1 MRFGKFQFAG
11 RAGTLFI
18 RTIME
23 IWFNPAKELDTILRC
38 VAGTVGGFSS
48 AFSPEMRPADPRFGD
63 YQANGVLA
71 EAKRAKANPR
81 ALATAL
87 VDALKNSGE
96 IDSSLVEISIAGPG
110 FINFK
115 LSAEFLAQWL
125 VRYRGAED
133 LHKSAESAY
142 RGKKVVIDYPSTNT
156 AKQMHVGH
164 LRIMDIGEAIARLL
178 AFCGA
183 DLVRDNHIG
192 DWGTNF
198 GVLMF
203 EIKRQNFA
211 FPDDDELA
219 LEQLEELYKSGTA
232 FCKDAEKNPGAMD
245 AARAELVKLQQGDAE
260 NLALW
265 ERIVRVSNA
274 ACEKM
279 YDVFGVKP
287 DVTLGESFYRDKVG
301 RVYSELTECGIAEED
316 DGALIVWNDDD
327 PRYSRHNENAAPFI
341 VRKKD
346 GGSNYASTD
355 LATLLY
361 RVEHFKADEVVYVTD
376 DRQCDHFRMLFLT
389 AARWFKCKNYTLP
402 SLRHVSFGKIL
413 GANGKP
419 LKTKEGGTIRLKALV
434 AEAVER
440 AFAIVSEKNPDL
452 SEPER
457 RKIAETIGVAAIRY
471 VDLMSNRTGDY
482 MFAWDRLLAFEGNTA
497 PYLLYA
503 VARIRSVFRKAG
515 TSLDAVSGDVEK
527 YVPATDAEISLA
539 KKLLGFSAAVQ
550 SACDELKPH
559 HICGYLFDLAG
570 AFSSFYNADKVMV
583 DDPAVRALRLRLCA
597 RTCTILETGLR
608 LLGIEPLERM

>member
-1 MRFGKFQFAG
+1 
-11 RAGTLFI
+11 
-18 RTIME
+18 ME
-23 IWFNPAKELDTILRC
+23 IWFNPVTELDSILRRA
-38 VAGTVGGFSS
+38 AGTLENFS
-48 AFSPEMRPADPRFGD
+48 ADFSPEIRAADPRFGD
-63 YQANGVLA
+63 FQANGVLG
-71 EAKRAKANPR
+71 EAKRAKTNPR
-81 ALATAL
+81 ALAGTL

-96 IDSSLVEISIAGPG
+96 IDPAFVEISIAGPG

-115 LSAEFLAQWL
+115 LTPAFLARWL
-125 VRYRGAED
+125 ACFRGADEMR
-133 LHKSAESAY
+133 KSAGTAY
-142 RGKKVVIDYPSTNT
+142 RGKKVVIDYPSANT

-164 LRIMDIGEAIARLL
+164 LRIMDIGEAVSRLL
-178 AFCGA
+178 EFCGA
-183 DLVRDNHIG
+183 ELVRDNHIG

-198 GVLMF
+198 GVLIF
-203 EIKRQNFA
+203 EIKRKNYA
-211 FPDDDELA
+211 FPPDDELA

-232 FCKDAEKNPGAMD
+232 FCKDAERNPGAMD
-245 AARAELVKLQQGDAE
+245 AARAELVKLQRGDAE

-274 ACEKM
+274 ACEKL
-279 YDVFGVKP
+279 YAVFGVKP

-301 RVYSELTECGIAEED
+301 RIYDELTACGIAEED
-316 DGALIVWNDDD
+316 DGALIVWNDSD
-327 PRYSRHNENAAPFI
+327 PRYSRNNENAAPFI

-361 RVEHFKADEVVYVTD
+361 RVEHFRADEVVYVTD

-389 AARWFKCKNYTLP
+389 AARWFKEKNYTLP

-413 GANGKP
+413 GGNGKP

-434 AEAVER
+434 AEAIDR
-440 AFAIVSEKNPDL
+440 AFTIVSEKNPDL
-452 SEPER
+452 PEAER

-471 VDLMSNRTGDY
+471 VDLLSNRTSDY
-482 MFAWDRLLAFEGNTA
+482 MFSWDRLLAFEGNTA

-515 TSLDAVSGDVEK
+515 TTLEAAGTGDEIL
-527 YVPATDAEISLA
+527 VPETAAEIALA

-550 SACDELKPH
+550 TACAELKPH
-559 HICGYLFDLAG
+559 HICACLFEIAG
-570 AFSSFYNADKVMV
+570 AFSAFYNADKVMT

-597 RTCTILETGLR
+597 RTCVVLETGLR

>member
-1 MRFGKFQFAG
+1 
-11 RAGTLFI
+11 
-18 RTIME
+18 ME
-23 IWFNPAKELDTILRC
+23 IWFNPAAGLDSVLRR
-38 VAGTVGGFSS
+38 VAGTLESFSGD
-48 AFSPEMRPADPRFGD
+48 FSPEIRSADLRFGD
-63 YQANGVLA
+63 FQANGVLG
-71 EAKRAKANPR
+71 EAKRAKTNPR
-81 ALATAL
+81 TLAGTL

-96 IDSSLVEISIAGPG
+96 IDPAFVEMSVAGPG

-115 LSAEFLAQWL
+115 LTPAFLARWL
-125 VRYRGAED
+125 ACFRGADEMR
-133 LHKSAESAY
+133 KSAGTAY
-142 RGKKVVIDYPSTNT
+142 RGKKVVIDYPSANT

-164 LRIMDIGEAIARLL
+164 LRIMDIGEAVSRLL
-178 AFCGA
+178 EFCGA

-198 GVLMF
+198 GVLIF
-203 EIKRQNFA
+203 EIKRKNYA
-211 FPDDDELA
+211 FPPDDELA

-245 AARAELVKLQQGDAE
+245 AARAELVKLQRGDAE

-274 ACEKM
+274 ACEKL
-279 YDVFGVKP
+279 YAVFGVKP

-301 RVYSELTECGIAEED
+301 RIYDELTACGIAEED
-316 DGALIVWNDDD
+316 DGALIVWNDSD
-327 PRYSRHNENAAPFI
+327 PRYSRNNENAAPFI
-341 VRKKD
+341 IRKKD

-361 RVEHFKADEVVYVTD
+361 RVEHFRADEIVYVTD

-389 AARWFKCKNYTLP
+389 AARWFKEKNYVLP

-413 GANGKP
+413 GGNGKP

-434 AEAVER
+434 AEAVDR
-440 AFAIVSEKNPDL
+440 AFAIVSEKSPNLP
-452 SEPER
+452 ETER
-457 RKIAETIGVAAIRY
+457 RKIAETVGVAAIRY
-471 VDLMSNRTGDY
+471 VDLLSNRTSDY
-482 MFAWDRLLAFEGNTA
+482 MFSWERLLAFEGNTA

-515 TSLDAVSGDVEK
+515 TTLEAAGSGDEIL
-527 YVPATDAEISLA
+527 VPATDAEIALA
-539 KKLLGFSAAVQ
+539 KKLLGFSAAIQ
-550 SACDELKPH
+550 TACTELKPH
-559 HICGYLFDLAG
+559 HICACLFEIAG
-570 AFSSFYNADKVMV
+570 AFSAFYNANKVMV

-597 RTCTILETGLR
+597 RTCVILETGLR

>member
-1 MRFGKFQFAG
+1 MD
-11 RAGTLFI
+11 
-18 RTIME
+18 
-23 IWFNPAKELDTILRC
+23 IWFNPAKELDTILRR
-38 VAGTVGGFSS
+38 VAGTTPVFT
-48 AFSPEMRPADPRFGD
+48 ADFTPEMRPADPRFGD

-71 EAKRAKANPR
+71 EAKRAKTNPR

-87 VDALKNSGE
+87 VDALNASGE
-96 IDSSLVEISIAGPG
+96 IDPALVEISIAGPG

-115 LSAEFLAQWL
+115 LSPEFLAQWL

-198 GVLMF
+198 GVLIF
-203 EIKRQNFA
+203 EIKRQNFT
-211 FPDDDELA
+211 FPQDDETA

-232 FCKDAEKNPGAMD
+232 FCKDAENNPGAMD
-245 AARAELVKLQQGDAE
+245 AARAELVKLQQGDPE

-301 RVYSELTECGIAEED
+301 RVYDELSDCGIAEED
-316 DGALIVWNDDD
+316 DGALIVWNDED

-361 RVEHFKADEVVYVTD
+361 RVEHFNADEIVYVTD

-389 AARWFKCKNYTLP
+389 AARWFKAKNYSLP

-452 SEPER
+452 DEAER

-482 MFAWDRLLAFEGNTA
+482 MFAWERLLAFEGNTA

-515 TSLDAVSGDVEK
+515 TTLEEISADTAK
-527 YVPATDAEISLA
+527 RVPATDAEIALT

-550 SACDELKPH
+550 NACDELKPH

-583 DDPAVRALRLRLCA
+583 DDADVRALRLQLCA

>member
-1 MRFGKFQFAG
+1 MD
-11 RAGTLFI
+11 
-18 RTIME
+18 
-23 IWFNPAKELDTILRC
+23 IWFNPAKELDTILRR
-38 VAGTVGGFSS
+38 VAGTTPGFT
-48 AFSPEMRPADPRFGD
+48 ADFTPEMRTADPRFGD

-71 EAKRAKANPR
+71 EAKRAKTNPR

-87 VDALKNSGE
+87 VDALNASGE
-96 IDSSLVEISIAGPG
+96 IDSALVEISIAGPG

-115 LSAEFLAQWL
+115 LSPEFLAQWL

-198 GVLMF
+198 GVLIF
-203 EIKRQNFA
+203 EIKRQNFT
-211 FPDDDELA
+211 FPQDDEAA

-232 FCKDAEKNPGAMD
+232 FCKDTENNPGAMD
-245 AARAELVKLQQGDAE
+245 AARAELVKLQQGDTE

-301 RVYSELTECGIAEED
+301 RVYDELSDCGIAEED
-316 DGALIVWNDDD
+316 DGALIVWNDED

-361 RVEHFKADEVVYVTD
+361 RVEHFNADEIVYVTD

-389 AARWFKCKNYTLP
+389 AARWFKAKSYTLP

-440 AFAIVSEKNPDL
+440 AFTIVSEKNPDL
-452 SEPER
+452 DEAER

-482 MFAWDRLLAFEGNTA
+482 MFAWERLLAFEGNTA

-515 TSLDAVSGDVEK
+515 TTLETVSADAAK
-527 YVPATDAEISLA
+527 HIPATDAEIALT

-550 SACDELKPH
+550 NACDELKPH

-583 DDPAVRALRLRLCA
+583 DDADVRALRLQLCA

>member
-1 MRFGKFQFAG
+1 MTVYSFSR
-11 RAGTLFI
+11 
-18 RTIME
+18 MD
-23 IWFNPAKELDTILRC
+23 IWFNPSRELDTILRR
-38 VAGTVGGFSS
+38 VAGTCEAFSS
-48 AFSPEMRPADPRFGD
+48 EFSPEMRAADPRFGD

-81 ALATAL
+81 ALAGTL

-96 IDSSLVEISIAGPG
+96 IDPAFVEISIAGPG

-115 LSAEFLAQWL
+115 LSPEFLARWIA
-125 VRYRGAED
+125 RYRGVDEMRA
-133 LHKSAESAY
+133 SAKAIY
-142 RGKKVVIDYPSTNT
+142 HGKKVVIDYPSTNT

-164 LRIMDIGEAIARLL
+164 LRIMVIGEAISRLL
-178 AFCGA
+178 EFCGA
-183 DLVRDNHIG
+183 ELVRDNHIG

-198 GVLMF
+198 GVLIF
-203 EIKRQNFA
+203 EIKRKNFT
-211 FPDDDELA
+211 FPQDDELA

-232 FCKDAEKNPGAMD
+232 FTKENPDALD
-245 AARAELVKLQQGDAE
+245 AARAELVKLQRGDAE

-279 YDVFGVKP
+279 YAVFGVKP

-361 RVEHFKADEVVYVTD
+361 RVEHFHADEIVYVTD

-389 AARWFKCKNYTLP
+389 AARWFKCKGYTLP
-402 SLRHVSFGKIL
+402 SLRHVTFGKIL

-419 LKTKEGGTIRLKALV
+419 LKTKEGGTIKLKSLV
-434 AEAVER
+434 GEAVER
-440 AFAIVSEKNPDL
+440 AFEIVSQKNPNL
-452 SEPER
+452 PEAEKK
-457 RKIAETIGVAAIRY
+457 KIAETIGVAAIRY

-482 MFAWDRLLAFEGNTA
+482 MFAWERLLAFEGNTA

-515 TSLDAVSGDVEK
+515 TTLGEASAGTEEL
-527 YVPATDAEISLA
+527 VPSTPAEIALA
-539 KKLLGFSAAVQ
+539 KKLLGFSVAVQ
-550 SACDELKPH
+550 TACEELKPH
-559 HICGYLFDLAG
+559 HICSYLFDLAG
-570 AFSSFYNADKVMV
+570 AFSSFYNADKVMT
-583 DDPAVRALRLRLCA
+583 DDAAVRTLRLRLCA
-597 RTCTILETGLR
+597 RVCTTLETGLR